1 MNLIPKRTFQFTTQ
15 DGSHVYGESRGQGP
29 TLILVYGIACQMNHW
44 VHQIQYLSKYFE
56 VITYDLRGHAK
67 STVGDASKLTIQGLS
82 DDLFELMDFLELP
95 SAHFAGHSFGVPIL
109 LEFAAKFPERAR
121 SLSLINGFA
130 TNPMENFFGINISKF
145 VLPTFIGLN
154 QEDPQA
160 LQKLWAKFVDN
171 PLAILV
177 TGASGGFNLDVTQL
191 KDIEIYT
198 RGVAHMDL
206 NVFVP
211 LFESLVQYDG
221 RSSCHKIQ
229 CPTLIV
235 GGDRDRVTPL
245 RFQAELHRLILKSQL
260 VTIPY
265 GSHCCQ
271 LDFPDY
277 VNLLIKRQIDENH
290 LNLLA

>member
-1 MNLIPKRTFQFTTQ
+1 MNLVPKKTFQFTTR
-15 DGSHVYGESRGQGP
+15 DGCQVYGESRGQGP
-29 TLILVYGIACQMNHW
+29 ALILVYGIACQMNHW
-44 VHQIQYLSKYFE
+44 VHQIHYLSKYFE
-56 VITYDLRGHAK
+56 VIAYDLRGHVK
-67 STVGDASKLTIQGLS
+67 STMGDPSNLTIHGLTE
-82 DDLFELMDFLELP
+82 DLFELMDFLQLP

-109 LEFAAKFPERAR
+109 LEFASRFPDKTR

-130 TNPMENFFGINISKF
+130 TNPMENFLGINVSKF
-145 VLPTFIGLN
+145 VLPILKGLN
-154 QEDPQA
+154 QEDSKA

-177 TGASGGFNLDVTQL
+177 TGASGGFNLNVTQL

-198 RGVAHMDL
+198 RGVAHIDL
-206 NVFVP
+206 NVFIP

-221 RSSCHKIQ
+221 HLSCQMIQ

-245 RFQAELHRLILKSQL
+245 KFQAELHRLISESQL

-277 VNLLIKRQIDENH
+277 VNLLIKRQIDESH
-290 LNLLA
+290 LRLFA